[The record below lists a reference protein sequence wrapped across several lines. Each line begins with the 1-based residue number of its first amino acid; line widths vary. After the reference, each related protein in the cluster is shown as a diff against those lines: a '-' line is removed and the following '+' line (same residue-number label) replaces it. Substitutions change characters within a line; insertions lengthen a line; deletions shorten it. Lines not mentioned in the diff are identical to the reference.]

1 MLFNLLFKLFTSSFK
16 LLTVSVIDFKLFLV
30 NSISDILLF
39 LEVISFIALLRLV
52 YFLFKSEIF
61 VLIEAIS
68 LVNIFVDSS
77 SLFSFEKSIF
87 LNGHEEFELYGGDL
101 ILYSSVYSKGISS
114 YIFSRNLITKYGLFI
129 EYAES
134 NLTMEVFL
142 LVPLLK
148 VMLKSSVSIFEDL

>member
-129 EYAES
+129 DYAES

>member
-87 LNGHEEFELYGGDL
+87 LNGLKNL
-101 ILYSSVYSKGISS
+101 S
-114 YIFSRNLITKYGLFI
+114 YMGEI
-129 EYAES
+129 
-134 NLTMEVFL
+134 
-142 LVPLLK
+142 
-148 VMLKSSVSIFEDL
+148 